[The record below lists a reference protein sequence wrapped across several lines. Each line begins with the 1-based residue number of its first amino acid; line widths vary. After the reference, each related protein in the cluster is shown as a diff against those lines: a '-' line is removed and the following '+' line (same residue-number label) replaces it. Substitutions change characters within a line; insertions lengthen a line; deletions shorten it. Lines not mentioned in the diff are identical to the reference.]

1 MAGFVPPIVDES
13 YGTGCAREVR
23 ESERERETPRESVQ
37 RIKRRGEDMRGEG
50 GKTGLITLLST
61 SISVCVCVCVCAR
74 ARAKGGM
81 GSGKG

>member
-23 ESERERETPRESVQ
+23 ESERERDSERESVQ

-61 SISVCVCVCVCAR
+61 SISMCVCVCVR

>member
-23 ESERERETPRESVQ
+23 ESERERDSERESVQ

-50 GKTGLITLLST
+50 SKTGLITLLST
-61 SISVCVCVCVCAR
+61 SINVCVCVRAR
-74 ARAKGGM
+74 AREGWDGV
-81 GSGKG
+81 G